1 MSRGLRSRML
11 SKTFHLDGMTNYD
24 VVSQVRFTKKHIC
37 VDSLIPWRETT
48 ILGQVRTARNRYY
61 ASKEEALCMLL
72 ARLAMP
78 SRVEDVEKRF
88 FRTKAA
94 ITQIFYEAL
103 ECFLRWAGPLVS
115 TFQTDFLRTRAEYYS
130 SKISEKYKNA
140 TQHCA
145 GFSDGTLIE
154 IARPRSMLQ
163 RATYS
168 GHKIRPGLKWQVIT
182 TPDGMLFHIFGPYE
196 GRRHDMH
203 LYTESGL
210 DDILNE
216 NILIDGVQHY
226 LFGDSGY
233 TLRRYLMT
241 PFEGANLNANE
252 LLFKK
257 RMSKARVIVEWESKD
272 IKKYFSHIAFP
283 RKIAL

>member
-24 VVSQVRFTKKHIC
+24 VVSQMRFTKKHIC
-37 VDSLIPWRETT
+37 VIDSLIPWRETT
-48 ILGQVRTARNRYY
+48 ILGQVRTARRRYY
-61 ASKEEALCMLL
+61 ASKEEALCVLL

-203 LYTESGL
+203 LY
-210 DDILNE
+210 
-216 NILIDGVQHY
+216 LIDGVQHY